1 MNALKAANTY
11 QADIGLIGLAVMGQ
25 NLALNIARNEFGI
38 TVYNRTAATTQKFMQ
53 QAGRQAKMQAAYD
66 LDEFVTSLSR
76 PRKII
81 CMVKAGAP
89 VDAVIETLSDRL
101 EPGDLIMDGG
111 NSLFTDTQRRTAHLA
126 NRGLKYMGVGI
137 SGGEEGALWGPSIM
151 PGGDVESWKMVEP
164 ILTAIAAQADGEPCV
179 AHIGTGGAGHFV
191 KMVHNGI
198 EYADMQL
205 IAECYGLLHHVA
217 GLSTAELANVF
228 THWSQGVLSSYLIDI
243 TADILK
249 KVDDETGKP
258 LVDVILDTAGQKGT
272 GRWTSQ
278 VALELGVPAP
288 TLAAAVDARV
298 ISSLKDERMQA
309 AQVLPGANAPS
320 EDVDR
325 DTFINQVHDAL
336 YAAKICAYAQGF
348 ALLQGA
354 DQEHNFG
361 LNLGDVARVWKAGCI
376 IRALFLDD
384 VVKAFAS
391 EPPIS
396 NLLMDPFFCK
406 AAGERQQALRQ
417 TVRNAALSGVAAPAL
432 SASLAYYDAYR
443 SARLPANLL
452 QAQRDYFG
460 AHTYRRT
467 DKEGVFHTQWT

>member
-1 MNALKAANTY
+1 MSNN
-11 QADIGLIGLAVMGQ
+11 DIGMIGLAVMGQ
-25 NLALNIARNEFGI
+25 NLARNIARNDFSI
-38 TVYNRTAATTQKFMQ
+38 TVYNRTGATTQKFMEQ
-53 QAGRQAKMQAAYD
+53 SGRQAKIDAAYD
-66 LDEFVTSLSR
+66 VKQFVTSLSR
-76 PRKII
+76 PRKIF
-81 CMVKAGAP
+81 CMVKAGPP
-89 VDAVIETLSDRL
+89 VDAVIEALIDLL

-111 NSLFTDTQRRTAHLA
+111 NSLFTDTKRRASHLS

-137 SGGEEGALWGPSIM
+137 SGGEEGALHGPSIM
-151 PGGDVESWKMVEP
+151 PGGDFDSWKMVEP
-164 ILTAIAAQADGEPCV
+164 ILTAIAAKADGEPCV
-179 AHIGTGGAGHFV
+179 AHMGTGGAGHFV

-205 IAECYGLLHHVA
+205 IAECYDLLHHVG
-217 GLSTAELANVF
+217 GLSAAELANVF
-228 THWSQGVLSSYLIDI
+228 TKWSQGVLSSYLIDI
-243 TADILK
+243 TADIFK
-249 KVDDETGKP
+249 KMDDETGKP

-278 VALELGVPAP
+278 IALELGVPAP
-288 TLAAAVDARV
+288 TLVAAVDARV
-298 ISSLKDERMQA
+298 LSSLKNERTQA
-309 AQVLPGANAPS
+309 AKVLPGPDPAPTGV
-320 EDVDR
+320 EGEK
-325 DTFINQVHDAL
+325 FINQVHDAL

-361 LNLGDVARVWKAGCI
+361 LNLSDVARVWKAGCI

-391 EPPIS
+391 EQPLP
-396 NLLMDPFFCK
+396 NLLMDPFFGQ
-406 AAGERQQALRQ
+406 AAGERQEALRQ
-417 TVRNAALSGVAAPAL
+417 TVRSAAMAGITAPAL

-467 DKEGVFHTQWT
+467 DKEGVFHTRWTDT